1 MDRTLLYREIV
12 RLANPSADQIVEPKD
27 SIDGITQQCLS
38 VATTLQGL
46 EDRLAEIRGSYLATA
61 GRGQLTESQCDEIDY
76 DVNRILQQ
84 EKVRLRKL
92 EEYQNAQASEKVT
105 GIRRLLRDQKLED
118 TKRTLELHRQ
128 RMFVF
133 LNERL
138 MRVTDIHFAQKKARA
153 ARLRGRKKAAAAVL
167 QSHALPPQISG
178 TQRAPVAELEISD
191 QEQQVLLVE
200 NNDLLQDLQATLDQA
215 QHAERSMKEISE
227 IQTELAMHLHTQTE
241 MISQMIDDVF
251 KTTDD
256 IGGANVQL
264 KQAKTRNRRAS
275 NIIVYSSLIIAIL
288 LLIYDWLL

>member
-12 RLANPSADQIVEPKD
+12 RLANPSADQVIEPRD
-27 SIDGITQQCLS
+27 SVDAVTQQCLS
-38 VATTLQGL
+38 IATTLRGL

-61 GRGQLTESQCDEIDY
+61 GRGQLSESQCDEIDY

-92 EEYQNAQASEKVT
+92 EEYQNAQASEKAT
-105 GIRRLLRDQKLED
+105 GFKRLLKDPKLEEI
-118 TKRTLELHRQ
+118 KRTLEMHRQ
-128 RMFVF
+128 RMFVY
-133 LNERL
+133 LTERL
-138 MRVTDIHFAQKKARA
+138 KHVTDIHVAQKKARA
-153 ARLRGRKKAAAAVL
+153 ARLKGRKKAAAAVL
-167 QSHALPPQISG
+167 QSHSLPTRASSAP
-178 TQRAPVAELEISD
+178 RAPVAELEISD
-191 QEQQVLLVE
+191 QEQQALLLE

-227 IQTELAMHLHTQTE
+227 IQTELANHLHTQTE

-264 KQAKTRNRRAS
+264 KQAKARNRRAS
-275 NIIVYSSLIIAIL
+275 SIIVYSSLIIAIL
-288 LLIYDWLL
+288 LLVYDWLL